1 MRCTGYVKCTVRASI
16 GLMAFSPDVWPEC
29 GVARFLGLIDGPW
42 ATLIVRE
49 LLGGPLRFTEL
60 RAALPGISAHTLSD
74 RLRRFEEHGL
84 VTRTAYAEIP
94 PRVVYD
100 LTEVGHGL
108 RPVLEAMNAWAST
121 VPRDPDADPGVRA
134 DAERDA
140 AALPV
145 PVVAG
150 DRAGRPTCEVPSA
163 RMP

>member
-1 MRCTGYVKCTVRASI
+1 
-16 GLMAFSPDVWPEC
+16 MAFSPDVWPEC

-94 PRVVYD
+94 PRVVYE
-100 LTEVGHGL
+100 LTHVGHGL

-121 VPRDPDADPGVRA
+121 VPRDPDVDPAGA
-134 DAERDA
+134 AERDA
-140 AALPV
+140 APLPV
-145 PVVAG
+145 PVAH
-150 DRAGRPTCEVPSA
+150 DRADRPTCEVPSA
-163 RMP
+163 LAP